1 MTCTN
6 NSYFIVIK
14 NVSYQKAKLLFS
26 SLDYRHETGF
36 WGIGMNNELFL
47 AYSMNRKYLTKKEK
61 TLRWKVQNNYMAR

>member
-1 MTCTN
+1 M
-6 NSYFIVIK
+6 SMILIVLLSVK

-47 AYSMNRKYLTKKEK
+47 AYSMNRKYLTKKRKNVALESAK
-61 TLRWKVQNNYMAR
+61 